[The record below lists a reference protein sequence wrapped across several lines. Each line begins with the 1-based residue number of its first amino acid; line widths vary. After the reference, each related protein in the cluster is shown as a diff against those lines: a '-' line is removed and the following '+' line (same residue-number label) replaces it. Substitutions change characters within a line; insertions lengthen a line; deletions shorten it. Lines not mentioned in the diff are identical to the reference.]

1 MRLFFSLSTFAL
13 TMILA
18 LIVFTYTVINYPST
32 MHEMYQVAGSV
43 LDRVKML
50 NLPDRY
56 MVWLDIFLQPN
67 QIVLVGISIAVRF
80 VIEMIGS
87 MIGLGRANGP
97 GSRPQSPSGSPF
109 SRWG

>member
-1 MRLFFSLSTFAL
+1 MRLIFSLSTFAL

-18 LIVFTYTVINYPST
+18 LIVFTYTVINYPAT
-32 MHEMYQVAGSV
+32 MHELYQVAGSV

-67 QIVLVGISIAVRF
+67 QIVLVGISIFVRF

-87 MIGLGRANGP
+87 VLGIAWGGRG
-97 GSRPQSPSGSPF
+97 GGSPSTSSSPF